1 MDTVNI
7 DWNYLLERIETLMDM
22 GEEYL
27 SRKLSDYQ
35 VDPEIFESLVA
46 FRWVRE
52 NQSGFLGG
60 VTHPDIPDRQDLIGI
75 DKAIGRLYQ
84 NTLQFVNHL
93 PANNVLL
100 WGERGCGKS
109 SSVKSLLREFAPEG
123 LRLIEVQKEDLFQLP
138 EITAR
143 LRGLDYRFILFC
155 DDLSFDESEPGFR
168 EMKALLEGGIEARPE
183 NVLVY
188 ATSNRRHLIPER
200 FEENN
205 GRAEIHPE
213 EAVSE
218 KLSLS
223 DRFGIT
229 LGFYP
234 MSRPTYLEIIR
245 HHATQRELPIEAAN
259 LEKLA
264 LQWSEE
270 RGGRSGRIARQFID
284 DLTGRLALEIAA
296 RMAEEDN
303 KPDEK
308 VGTKH
313 E

>member
-1 MDTVNI
+1 MDTLNI
-7 DWNYLLERIETLMDM
+7 DWDYLLERIESLMDM
-22 GEEYL
+22 GEEFL
-27 SRKLSDYQ
+27 SRKLAEYEI
-35 VDPEIFESLVA
+35 DPEIFESLVA
-46 FRWVRE
+46 FRWIRQ

-60 VTHPDIPDRQDLIGI
+60 VTHPDIPDRKNLIGI
-75 DKAIGRLYQ
+75 DKSLTKLYQ

-143 LRGLDYRFILFC
+143 LRALEYRFILFC

-168 EMKALLEGGIEARPE
+168 ELKALLEGGVEARPG

-213 EAVSE
+213 ETVSE

-234 MSRPTYLEIIR
+234 MTKATYLEIIR
-245 HHATQRELPIEAAN
+245 HHAKQRELPIDEAD
-259 LEKLA
+259 LETLA
-264 LQWSEE
+264 WQWALE

-284 DLTGRLALEIAA
+284 DLTGCLALEMAA
-296 RMAEEDN
+296 LMAKED
-303 KPDEK
+303 KSSGEK
-308 VGTKH
+308 LGTKN